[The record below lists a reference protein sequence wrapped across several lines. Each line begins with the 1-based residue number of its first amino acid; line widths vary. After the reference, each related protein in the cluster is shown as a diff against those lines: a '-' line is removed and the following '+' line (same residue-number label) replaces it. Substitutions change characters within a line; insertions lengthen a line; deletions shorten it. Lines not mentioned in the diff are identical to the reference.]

1 MSRAFV
7 SESDS
12 DFQDE
17 DLPEIRNPLP
27 RGTRNYMTP
36 EGAER
41 MQHELHD
48 LTTAERPRAA
58 AKVARVGG
66 GTSNTDRDAHATAR
80 HRLHEIERRI
90 EYLRRMS
97 AILEV
102 VDPENQDPGRVAFG
116 ATVKVRE
123 GDSVATYRI
132 VGVDESSPE
141 SGRISWI
148 TPIAKA
154 LIGAQVGQTVQVK
167 LPRGD
172 SLLRVEQIRYELPR
186 TAE

>member
-12 DFQDE
+12 DFRDD

-48 LTTAERPRAA
+48 LTTVERPRAA
-58 AKVARVGG
+58 AEVARFGG
-66 GTSNTDRDAHATAR
+66 ETSNTDRDAHATAL
-80 HRLHEIERRI
+80 HRLREIERRVD
-90 EYLRRMS
+90 YLRRMS
-97 AILEV
+97 TILEV
-102 VDPENQDPGRVAFG
+102 VDPENQDSGRVAFG
-116 ATVKVRE
+116 ATVRVRE
-123 GDSVATYRI
+123 GNRIATYRI

-141 SGRISWI
+141 SGLISWI
-148 TPIAKA
+148 SPIAKA
-154 LIGAQVGQTVQVK
+154 LTGATVGQTVRVS

-172 SLLRVEQIRYELPR
+172 SELTVEQIRYGAGWTE
-186 TAE
+186 E